1 MKQIIISLL
10 VGGSLAACSG
20 PSASQSGTI
29 TIPRKLEINP
39 SGLGIAVASSGNQSA
54 SLQGKVG
61 ASSVIEK
68 KTLLQIDSD
77 RSQSQLHFLADKV
90 DAAGNVT
97 QVSLPANVKQIL
109 PLSNKY
115 SAVEFDF
122 EGGLDESIVIM
133 NLQNGNMW
141 TVTGFQMGD
150 MQVVYDN
157 LTEKNMLYILTGGDG
172 LFSGVQYQTGQII
185 RINLDDIEND
195 QFVVENITAQGD
207 KTINTNEDV
216 DFTRNF
222 YGDASQAFGS
232 NSDTIL
238 GPMLKPFP
246 RLPFYYSPN
255 GWGVAPLKPQAG
267 NVPNIAY
274 IQKGLGVYNCN
285 QGNDVFS
292 VPDGISLGMI
302 QTIHGHLYQVRV
314 ANSSNVNSHREEIL
328 AFVQPTPNANCLDFS
343 ALATRSVEISVNE
356 VNGFRVGHYPT
367 NNNDLIAVNTPY
379 SLTDTN
385 RYLPAPNGFLHTYDV
400 GDGSIHMEW
409 VDLDL
414 SEVPTIGEVAALHQA
429 GQVESAKGG
438 LVSIDGNAI
447 YYVVGNVIKRQLLQS
462 GSTPTIFHTANEPIR
477 QMAIISGM
485 MMYRAGQLT
494 YWALE
499 NQPPVVF
506 TTDRIEDIIL
516 F

>member
-1 MKQIIISLL
+1 MKCYLFLLLLTSLT
-10 VGGSLAACSG
+10 ACSG
-20 PSASQSGTI
+20 PSASQSSDSLI
-29 TIPRKLEINP
+29 IPRKLQIDP
-39 SGLGIAVASSGNQSA
+39 IGLGIAIASTANQSA
-54 SLQGKVG
+54 NLQGKVG
-61 ASSVIEK
+61 TASVIEK

-77 RSQSQLHFLADKV
+77 RSISQLYFLADKV

-97 QVSLPANVKQIL
+97 QVSIPANVKQIL

-115 SAVEFDF
+115 AAVEFDF

-150 MQVVYDN
+150 MQVVYDE

-172 LFSGVQYQTGQII
+172 LFAGVQFQTGQII

-222 YGDASQAFGS
+222 YGDANQAFGS

-255 GWGVAPLKPQAG
+255 GWGVAPLKAQG
-267 NVPNIAY
+267 NNVPNIAY

-285 QGNDVFS
+285 QGNDVFA
-292 VPDGISLGMI
+292 VPNGVSLGMM
-302 QTIHGHLYQVRV
+302 QSTSGDLYQLRV
-314 ANSSNVNSHREEIL
+314 HNSPDVNSHREEIL
-328 AFVQPTPNANCLDFS
+328 AFVEPTPNGNCLDFS
-343 ALATRSVEISVNE
+343 APATRTVELYVNE

-379 SLTDTN
+379 SLTDTA
-385 RYLPAPNGFLHTYDV
+385 RFFPAPNGFIRTFE
-400 GDGSIHMEW
+400 DGNGFIDTSW
-409 VDLDL
+409 TDLDL

-429 GQVESAKGG
+429 GLAESSKGG

-462 GSTPTIFHTANEPIR
+462 GSTPTVFHTANEPIR
-477 QMAIISGM
+477 QLAIISGM
-485 MMYRAGQLT
+485 MMYRAGQMT

-499 NQPPVVF
+499 NQQPIVF

-516 F
+516 Y